1 MKHKMSRKDIR
12 DYLRQYPSDQDA
24 WDIFFQ
30 KLEQSPKQEIASDEE
45 LIRIITEKSK

>member
-1 MKHKMSRKDIR
+1 MSRKDIR

-30 KLEQSPKQEIASDEE
+30 KLEQSPKQEITSDEE